1 MCQPGIRLRARK
13 SACFYVVMAL
23 SHGAGTG
30 TDALYLCSC
39 TYVSA
44 CRAAR
49 ANRHS
54 GARMARAGIDFGTF
68 EAPQWIRVRCFAS
81 PRNDVRTILRP
92 RRLACLKAWKVQL

>member
-1 MCQPGIRLRARK
+1 MCQPGIEPWAGK
-13 SACFYVVMAL
+13 SAYFYVVMAL
-23 SHGAGTG
+23 SRGALAEA
-30 TDALYLCSC
+30 DALYLCSC

-44 CRAAR
+44 CRTGR